1 MINEEITINLSAIL
15 FILDTILLI
24 GAVIGLYSK
33 AVKPIK
39 DKEKAQQ
46 EKAEKVDKE
55 LETHEKRL
63 EKGEKRFDQIAEM
76 SKVQC
81 YCLFALINH
90 ELSGN
95 DVKKLEEAKNK
106 LQDWVIDNSQ

>member
-1 MINEEITINLSAIL
+1 MLEEITINLSAVL
-15 FILDTILLI
+15 FVLDTIVLI
-24 GAVIGLYSK
+24 GAVIGLYAK
-33 AVKPIK
+33 AVKPVK
-39 DKEKAQQ
+39 DREKAQK
-46 EKAEKVDKE
+46 EKTEKVDKK
-55 LETHEKRL
+55 LEDHEMRL
-63 EKGEKRFDQIAEM
+63 DKGEKRFDQIAEM

-106 LQDWVIDNSQ
+106 LQNYVIDNSQ